1 MREDRGKEEQ
11 VRKKELKTVV
21 SFHTTTEALA
31 MEEAGKNAGL
41 DGRLIPVPRQII
53 AGCGLA
59 WCETPEQRSRLEV
72 LLREKKLKYD
82 RIYELV
88 I

>member
-1 MREDRGKEEQ
+1 MRKR
-11 VRKKELKTVV
+11 ELKVVV

-31 MEEAGKNAGL
+31 MEEAGKAAGR
-41 DGRLIPVPRQII
+41 DGRLIPVPRQIT

-59 WCETPEQRSRLEV
+59 WCEVPEQRSSLEQ
-72 LLREKKLKYD
+72 LIRERRLKYD
-82 RIYELV
+82 RICELV